1 MSKQLTYTMDSRTAD
16 PIRMPLR
23 QTTAFAAG
31 TLEQSA
37 EWSPTPAALD
47 GEESNPCVGIAIGCG
62 LSLVIWGGL
71 LALFYLL
78 R

>member
-1 MSKQLTYTMDSRTAD
+1 MSKQLTYTMDSRTED
-16 PIRMPLR
+16 PIRMQLR
-23 QTTAFAAG
+23 PTTAFAAG

-37 EWSPTPAALD
+37 EWSPTTAALD
-47 GEESNPCVGIAIGCG
+47 GDESNPCVGIAIGCG

-71 LALFYLL
+71 LGLFYLL

>member
-1 MSKQLTYTMDSRTAD
+1 MSKQLTYTIDSRTAD
-16 PIRMPLR
+16 PVGMQLR
-23 QTTAFAAG
+23 PTTVFAAR

-37 EWSPTPAALD
+37 EWSPTPVALD
-47 GEESNPCVGIAIGCG
+47 GEESNPCVGIALGCG

-71 LALFYLL
+71 LAVFYLL